1 MNWKP
6 MGAVFP
12 QAFKAPEIKT
22 RANAPTTLYH
32 EPTLNKYHTHAARA
46 LSREYEKYIDGICTA
61 ISDAIGKWMLA
72 ASIVSVNVA
81 GPVGTML
88 PGGVSAPQLYPMIM
102 ANAPK
107 KGRSE
112 VRYSQSIAAAVSD
125 AWNGWHQGLSGILNY
140 PGFNGMPM
148 VNTPAPLISFV
159 SEGESALAPHSLGP
173 AIQRNLNDPGALH
186 AKTLFDA
193 VANAF
198 FIQFQAFKA
207 ATLIIGVTVTAAP
220 APPVPAGM
228 AASAAGAA
236 METPEEPA
244 DAANEETDA
253 GETGGA
259 EEETSTKETDIGP
272 EGLAPP
278 PPCVVGM
285 VIPTPGNF
293 V

>member
-1 MNWKP
+1 
-6 MGAVFP
+6 
-12 QAFKAPEIKT
+12 
-22 RANAPTTLYH
+22 
-32 EPTLNKYHTHAARA
+32 
-46 LSREYEKYIDGICTA
+46 
-61 ISDAIGKWMLA
+61 MLA
-72 ASIVSVNVA
+72 ASIVSVNVV

-88 PGGVSAPQLYPMIM
+88 PGGVSAPQLYSMIM
-102 ANAPK
+102 AKAPK

-112 VRYSQSIAAAVSD
+112 VRYSRSIAAAVSD
-125 AWNGWHQGLSGILNY
+125 AWDGWHQGLSGILNY

-159 SEGESALAPHSLGP
+159 SEGESALAPHNLSP

-186 AKTLFDA
+186 AKTLFDS

-207 ATLIIGVTVTAAP
+207 ATLITGVTVAAAS

-228 AASAAGAA
+228 AAGAA
-236 METPEEPA
+236 ATAIATPEEPSE
-244 DAANEETDA
+244 AAEETGDT
-253 GETGGA
+253 EDTST
-259 EEETSTKETDIGP
+259 EETTIEP
-272 EGLAPP
+272 EVEPPP